1 MTEVDKADPPTG
13 YKSIVYNEVW
23 DRTAEAKE
31 SKVEESK
38 VEQGRVEESEIEGG
52 NHFEDCE

>member
-1 MTEVDKADPPTG
+1 MDKPDPPTG

-23 DRTAEAKE
+23 DRIAEAKE

-38 VEQGRVEESEIEGG
+38 VEQVRVEESEIEGG
-52 NHFEDCE
+52 DHLEDCE